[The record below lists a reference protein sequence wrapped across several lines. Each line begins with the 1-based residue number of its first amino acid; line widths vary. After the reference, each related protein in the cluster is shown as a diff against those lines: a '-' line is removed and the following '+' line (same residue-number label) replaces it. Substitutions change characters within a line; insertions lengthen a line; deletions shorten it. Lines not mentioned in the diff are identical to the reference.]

1 MNISIEC
8 FTAQV
13 CYQTFD
19 SQRFTSDF
27 SFSSDNAMT
36 SDCSWSV
43 ENKMSTS
50 ETKEAKKV
58 DPWVIAICMCN
69 HRQQWIQLL
78 TFFRIEQL
86 IHVEWF

>member
-13 CYQTFD
+13 CYQIFD

-50 ETKEAKKV
+50 ETKEAKK
-58 DPWVIAICMCN
+58 
-69 HRQQWIQLL
+69 
-78 TFFRIEQL
+78 
-86 IHVEWF
+86 

>member
-50 ETKEAKKV
+50 ETKEAKKYTLGSLPYV
-58 DPWVIAICMCN
+58 CVTIVSNEYNC
-69 HRQQWIQLL
+69 
-78 TFFRIEQL
+78 
-86 IHVEWF
+86 